1 MVDAPTR
8 LKLRAEEPVDLQVI
22 AATLQGAVLLT
33 ENLSYRPRERRLVAM
48 LNRYRWEAEDDGAPR
63 GAGGERVRT
72 ALRFDFV
79 DKVRTTGFRP
89 GVAGAV
95 LELHTITFEARD
107 DETVEI
113 TLVFAG
119 GARLKF
125 EAECVD
131 CTMDDIGEPW
141 STSHR
146 PDYGLDA
153 ES

>member
-1 MVDAPTR
+1 MADAPTK
-8 LKLRAEEPVDLQVI
+8 LKLRAEEPIDLQVI
-22 AATLQGAVLLT
+22 AATLQSAVLLT
-33 ENLSYRPRERRLVAM
+33 DNLSYQPRERRLVAM
-48 LNRYRWEAEDDGAPR
+48 FNRYRWEAEGDGAPR
-63 GAGGERVRT
+63 GSGGERVRS

-79 DKVRTTGFRP
+79 DKVRTSGFRP
-89 GVAGAV
+89 GVAGGV

-107 DETVEI
+107 DQSVEI

-131 CTMDDIGEPW
+131 CTLDDIGEPW
-141 STSHR
+141 QTPHR

-153 ES
+153 ET